1 MRTLITGANGG
12 FGHLSTLSLARAG
25 HDVIATMRNLDKGDA
40 LRTAFDAEGLSAE
53 FRRLDV
59 CDEDSVREAIGDA
72 NELDAVVN
80 NAGFEVRAPIEE
92 VDDDLVVAQFDT
104 NVRGPMRVMRAVLP
118 AWRERGSG
126 VIVNVTSVAGVVGV
140 PFGGIYAASKHALEG
155 ITESMFWEV
164 SPFGIRLALIEPGA
178 FETAFEA
185 NTVNPPGWDTS
196 PYRANA
202 DRFRESMGNLSGG
215 VPQDNQL
222 VADAIVEAVTNPD
235 APFRTK
241 VGVDADL
248 VIDTYRSMPFED
260 FEAAMRGALNFYD

>member
-12 FGHLSTLSLARAG
+12 FGHLATLSLARAG

-40 LRTAFDAEGLSAE
+40 LRAALDAEGLSAE

-178 FETAFEA
+178 FETEFEA

-215 VPQDNQL
+215 VPRTTSSWPTPSSKRS
-222 VADAIVEAVTNPD
+222 ATPRRRS
-235 APFRTK
+235 AP
-241 VGVDADL
+241 
-248 VIDTYRSMPFED
+248 RS
-260 FEAAMRGALNFYD
+260 AAMPTWSSTPTARCPSRTSKPPCRAALDFYD